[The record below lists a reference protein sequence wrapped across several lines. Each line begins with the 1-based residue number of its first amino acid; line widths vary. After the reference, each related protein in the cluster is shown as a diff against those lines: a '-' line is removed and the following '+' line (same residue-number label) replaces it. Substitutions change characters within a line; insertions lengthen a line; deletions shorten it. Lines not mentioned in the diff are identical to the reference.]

1 MIVGDVRGEGDDEV
15 AMIITCAECGTKNR
29 VDEKAGASKRAVC
42 GKCGAELVLSGG
54 VVDET
59 GERPRVV
66 TDETFAREVLQAGG
80 RPVLLDCWAEWCGPC
95 RMLAP
100 VLDQLASESKGQYII
115 AKLNVDE
122 NPQTAAQF
130 GIRSIPTMLIF
141 KNGALVDRLVGV
153 QPKQAIAARLASAG

>member
-1 MIVGDVRGEGDDEV
+1 M
-15 AMIITCAECGTKNR
+15 
-29 VDEKAGASKRAVC
+29 DEKAARRLKPVC
-42 GKCGAELVLSGG
+42 GRCGAELRVDAAENAGAAGGAGHDSGG
-54 VVDET
+54 
-59 GERPRVV
+59 PRIV
-66 TDETFAREVLQAGG
+66 TDATFAREVLQAGP

-95 RMLAP
+95 RMLGP
-100 VLDQLASESKGQYII
+100 VLDQLAAESAGQYII

-153 QPKQAIAARLASAG
+153 QPKQAISERLSSAA